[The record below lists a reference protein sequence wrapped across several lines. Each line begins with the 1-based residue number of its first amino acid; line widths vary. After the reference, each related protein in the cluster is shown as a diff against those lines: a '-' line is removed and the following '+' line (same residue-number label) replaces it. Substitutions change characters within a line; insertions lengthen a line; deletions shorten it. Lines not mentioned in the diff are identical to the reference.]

1 MRPRENTRLS
11 KAIQQAVVIDAT
23 KGAAFAWAYL
33 SAFEV
38 PSATILRVLS
48 SARKRRDTDP
58 LPERQLTTE

>member
-1 MRPRENTRLS
+1 MRLS

-33 SAFEV
+33 SSFEV

-48 SARKRRDTDP
+48 GARKRRETDP
-58 LPERQLTTE
+58 LPERRVTTE